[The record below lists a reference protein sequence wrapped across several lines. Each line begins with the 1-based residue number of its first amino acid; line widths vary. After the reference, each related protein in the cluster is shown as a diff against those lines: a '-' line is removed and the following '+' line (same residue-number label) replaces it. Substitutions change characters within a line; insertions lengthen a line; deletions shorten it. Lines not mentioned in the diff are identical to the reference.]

1 MTGKRIGKLAYIG
14 GGSTYTPEF
23 VDGFIQHEDE
33 ITVGEIAL
41 MDIDEERL
49 EIVGRMV
56 QRMLH
61 YAELDTRVALTTS
74 RREAIEGSEYVLSA
88 IRVGG
93 MAARIRDEKL
103 PLKYDVIGQETT
115 GPGGTLKAWR
125 TIPVAL
131 DIARDLARYAP
142 EAWYINFTNP
152 SGIMTE
158 AISKHSEAKVVGLCN
173 NPINMQTGIAMALG
187 VPPEEVF
194 LEWVGMNHVNWI
206 QRVYSKGVDVTQSL
220 IDMLAE
226 LPEDSDLRMF
236 DPSLVKALGV
246 IPTYYLQY
254 YYYHPKKLAQAK
266 AAEKSRG
273 EVVLGIESDLLEK
286 YKDPNT
292 VKKPPELSK
301 RGGALY
307 SEAALRLILSLTY
320 DRRDVQIVDT
330 ANRGSIPDLA
340 DDASVEVPCVV
351 GAHGVTPLHMGPL
364 PQAIHALCQQ
374 AKDWEHWAVEAGVTG
389 DREAALMAMLVNPL
403 VPDYPTAQK
412 LLDEM
417 LEANREY
424 LPQFFPQ
431 G

>member
-364 PQAIHALCQQ
+364 PQTIHALCQQ